1 VGALFFFI
9 IFALNVWGGKTALAG
24 FILESS
30 IRSILLIL
38 GFWLLIML
46 AQGVVEWAVG
56 AEPVQNNLPVV
67 SRNREAIIGR
77 SFLSIRV
84 AFGTVCLAGVLV
96 IWRVFDRT
104 PEAVVS
110 LLTYGFNIGQQRI
123 NLLLLIIAA
132 AVVYGSL
139 VLSTALQKLLKD
151 QVFPQHNVDIG
162 VQQSLTHLI
171 HYALIFGGFLVAI
184 SILGFDFTKITIIFG
199 ALSVGIGFGLQN
211 IVNNFVCGLIM
222 LFERPIRVGDVIEF
236 GGIYAEVKKIG
247 LRATWV
253 RTFNNEEIVVPN
265 SDLITNQVTN
275 CTLTDRM
282 IRRVIPVGVA
292 YGSDVPLVMET
303 LMDIAKASPEVLE
316 NPAPVVLFKEFG
328 DSTLNFNVLVWI
340 GRFED
345 NLRIQSDLCQEI
357 DRRFREAGIE
367 IAFPQMD
374 LHLRSVDEEAGSL
387 LAGSLASE
395 PEAAPD

>member
-1 VGALFFFI
+1 
-9 IFALNVWGGKTALAG
+9 
-24 FILESS
+24 
-30 IRSILLIL
+30 
-38 GFWLLIML
+38 ML

-265 SDLITNQVTN
+265 SDLITNHVTN